1 MGITICKVH
10 GQAEIIET
18 CSHAAKQIDGGTV
31 PNGRRFS
38 ILSHMLVCDDC
49 FASLGFERFISLADL
64 PLAQAI
70 DVDDGR
76 WEAYETAYERLEGRR
91 IFCVKCVA
99 ELLSPRGD
107 DESGDV

>member
-1 MGITICKVH
+1 MGITICEVH

-18 CSHAAKQIDGGTV
+18 CSHVAEQIDGGTA
-31 PNGRRFS
+31 PSGRRFS

-49 FASLGFERFISLADL
+49 FDSLGFERFISLAAL
-64 PLAQAI
+64 PVEEAI
-70 DVDDGR
+70 DVEDGR
-76 WEAYETAYERLEGRR
+76 WEAYEAAYERLEARS

-107 DESGDV
+107 DESGDA